1 MLCAAQ
7 VAVSLILPSQSWS
20 SLHFVEAQYG
30 GPVLDGA
37 YGLATSPDGR
47 HLYAAGYYDGVIA
60 AFSRDSAAGVLTLI
74 EIQRDGVDGVDGLDC
89 VMDVA
94 VSPDGR
100 NLYAVGE
107 WDDGLA
113 VFSRDSTTGRLTF
126 VEVQKE
132 GVGGVDGLEGAVAV
146 EVSPDNRHV
155 YVAGSLEDNVTLFS
169 RDSTT
174 GALTFQAVYK
184 DGVGGVDGICGAS
197 AIAFSPDGR
206 HIYVTGYYGDT
217 LAVFNRDSMTG
228 ELTFVEAHTDDA
240 AGVDGLGGAYGV
252 TMSPG
257 GEHLYV
263 AGEFDDAVALFA
275 RDNTTGRLTFV
286 EAVFDG
292 VGGVEGLA
300 GAIDMAISSDGSHL
314 YVAGWFDDSLVTFN
328 RDSATGVLTFVQ
340 MLQDDTA
347 GVDALYGA
355 RSVVVS
361 PDGDHLYVS
370 GEYDNA
376 VGLFARD
383 SASGQL
389 SFIQAQRDRYTS
401 ADGLYGVVDVTLS
414 PDGNHLYAAGYD
426 DDSVAL
432 FARNSNTGQ
441 LTFVE
446 ALRDGVSGVDG
457 LSRAHAVTVTP
468 DGAHLYAV
476 GYGDHAV
483 AAFSRS
489 IATGQLTYV
498 QVLKDGADGV
508 DGLYGAR
515 AVAVSPDGAHVYV
528 AGYLEDAIAVFARNN
543 ITGELSFRQVLKD
556 NNSGVDGLDGVRA
569 LTLTTDGAHLYAT
582 SRSDSAVAVFSRNTG
597 TGLLTFVEMQRDGVG
612 GIDGLYGARGV
623 AVSADGSHLYAIGN
637 YDDAAAVF
645 SRNAATGRLTFV
657 EVQEDGAGGVDGLN
671 GACDVVVSPD
681 GNHLYAAG
689 YYDNAAAVFARNTT
703 TGRLT
708 FEEMHQDGTAGVD
721 GLSAISSLAISP
733 DGYHLY
739 TASRYDSSVA
749 VFSVDSDRDGQVNAA
764 DPFPNDPT
772 ETEDT
777 DSDGTGNNA
786 DMDDDNDG
794 IPDIVEE
801 AGPGAGDGNE
811 DGVLDSRQS
820 NVVTLQT
827 YDSEHYLT
835 LASPID
841 TTLSNCQAAAN
852 PSYSDAPAN
861 VDFTY
866 GFFQFTINGVSKG
879 GSTTLEL
886 RLPAGA
892 NPVTYYKYG
901 PTPDDSTYHW
911 YEFPYDNETG
921 ARISQ
926 NMITLAFTDGC
937 RGDDVLI
944 ADGMIVD
951 IGAPAFETA
960 VSDSSSGSSGGG
972 GGGCFLNLLHCPK
985 KAGANVTVNPSFTE
999 ILGGLHH

>member
-1 MLCAAQ
+1 MGSMGLLCIAQ
-7 VAVSLILPSQSWS
+7 VAVSLILPGPSWS

-37 YGLATSPDGR
+37 YGLATSPDGN

-60 AFSRDSAAGVLTLI
+60 AFSRNSTTGVLTLI
-74 EIQRDGVDGVDGLDC
+74 EIHRDGVDGVDGLDSI
-89 VMDVA
+89 MDVD

-100 NLYAVGE
+100 HLYAVGE

-113 VFSRDSTTGRLTF
+113 VFSRNSTTGRLSF

-132 GVGGVDGLEGAVAV
+132 GVGGVDGLEGAVSV

-155 YVAGSLEDNVTLFS
+155 YVAGSLEDSVTVFS

-184 DGVGGVDGICGAS
+184 DGIGGVDGISGAS

-206 HIYVTGYYGDT
+206 HIYVSGYYGDT
-217 LAVFNRDSMTG
+217 LAVFNRDSVAG
-228 ELTFVEAHTDDA
+228 ELTFVESHTDDA

-275 RDNTTGRLTFV
+275 RDNATGRLTFV

-292 VGGVEGLA
+292 VGGIDGIA
-300 GAIDMAISSDGSHL
+300 GAIDMAISLDGSHL
-314 YVAGWFDDSLVTFN
+314 YVAGWFDDSLVTFS

-340 MLQDDTA
+340 MQQDDTA

-361 PDGDHLYVS
+361 ADGDHLYVS

-376 VGLFARD
+376 VGVFSRD
-383 SASGQL
+383 GASGQL
-389 SFIQAQRDRYTS
+389 SFIEAQRDRYSS

-414 PDGNHLYAAGYD
+414 PDGKHLYAAGYD
-426 DDSVAL
+426 DDSVAV
-432 FARNSNTGQ
+432 FTRNNNTGH

-457 LSRAHAVTVTP
+457 LSRAYAVTISP

-483 AAFSRS
+483 AVFSRN
-489 IATGQLTYV
+489 AVTGQLTFV
-498 QVLKDGADGV
+498 EVLKDGAGGV

-515 AVAVSPDGAHVYV
+515 AIAVSLDGAHVYV

-543 ITGELSFRQVLKD
+543 TTGELSFRQVLKD
-556 NNSGVDGLDGVRA
+556 NTSGVDGLDGVRA
-569 LTLTTDGAHLYAT
+569 LTLTTDGAHLYAA

-637 YDDAAAVF
+637 YDDAVAVF
-645 SRNAATGRLTFV
+645 SRSTGTGRLTFV
-657 EVQEDGAGGVDGLN
+657 EMQEDGAGGIDGLN

-681 GNHLYAAG
+681 GNHLYGAG

-708 FEEMHQDGTAGVD
+708 FEEMHQDGIGGVD

-739 TASRYDSSVA
+739 AASRYDSSVA
-749 VFSVDSDRDGQVNAA
+749 VFNVDSDRDGQVNAA
-764 DPFPNDPT
+764 DPFPADPT

-794 IPDIVEE
+794 ILDIVEE
-801 AGPGAGDGNE
+801 AGPGAGDGND

-820 NVVTLQT
+820 NVATLQT
-827 YDSEHYLT
+827 YDSEYYLT
-835 LASPID
+835 LVSPMN
-841 TTLSNCQAAAN
+841 TSLNNCRAAAN
-852 PSYSDAPAN
+852 PSSSDAPAN

-866 GFFQFTINGVSKG
+866 GFFQFTINGISQG
-879 GSTTLEL
+879 GSTALEL
-886 RLPAGA
+886 LLPAGA

-901 PTPDDSTYHW
+901 PTPDDSAHHW

-926 NMITLAFTDGC
+926 NMITLAFTDGH

-944 ADGMIVD
+944 TDGMIVD

-960 VSDSSSGSSGGG
+960 ASNPSSGSSGGG
-972 GGGCFLNLLHCPK
+972 CFLNVMH
-985 KAGANVTVNPSFTE
+985 
-999 ILGGLHH
+999 